1 MPLSSRWKGLALEI
15 VKDRNKSKE
24 DTEGLCDRVKESH
37 GIIILMTLIIMV
49 KYIIERNEKDWK
61 LGLAITSIRN
71 EESIF

>member
-15 VKDRNKSKE
+15 VKDRNKSRE
-24 DTEGLCDRVKESH
+24 DTERLCDRVKKSH
-37 GIIILMTLIIMV
+37 GIAILMTLIIIV